1 MFDFLREQS
10 EDKQLTNNKCFNFS
24 SERLWRLTKSKY
36 KECQDDQGKGVIYG
50 VITPNAFDLRPRDS
64 SVSLNQLITE
74 LCESKDEHRNRLV
87 MNKKIANS
95 LSKSM
100 ASIFIGKNNK
110 KLLEDPRTISLLNL
124 IEIVKTPN
132 GEFNHNG
139 IDACHYDL
147 FYLSKDGSRLSL
159 DSDEFKESDILD
171 VKSLL
176 AEIASI
182 PCFSEDKIPF
192 ESNELGAT

>member
-1 MFDFLREQS
+1 MFDFLSEQS
-10 EDKQLTNNKCFNFS
+10 EGKQLTDNKCFNFP

-36 KECQDDQGKGVIYG
+36 KECQDNHGKGVVYG
-50 VITPNAFDLRPRDS
+50 IITPNAFDLRPRDS

-74 LCESKDEHRNRLV
+74 LSEPEDEHRNRLV
-87 MNKKIANS
+87 MNKKITNS

-100 ASIFIGKNNK
+100 ASIFIGRNNE
-110 KLLEDPRTISLLNL
+110 KLLEDPKTVSLLNL

-132 GEFNHNG
+132 GEFNHNE

-159 DSDEFKESDILD
+159 DSDEFKESYILD

-182 PCFSEDKIPF
+182 PCFNEYEIPF
-192 ESNELGAT
+192 DSN